1 MFGYSVGLCNSQRV
15 HDLLAASEAEAA
27 LIPVSN
33 TKCSKCHSAMDLI
46 VTKFA
51 ALSDEQFLE
60 FLLKICGR
68 LNSYSDACSSAVF
81 SHFQDI
87 FSYVK
92 QNLNS
97 KDVCTLSG
105 ECSANFHS
113 HAVEITP
120 QSNIG
125 YVQLR

>member
-1 MFGYSVGLCNSQRV
+1 M
-15 HDLLAASEAEAA
+15 HDLLAESKAETA
-27 LIPVSN
+27 LNTVSD

-51 ALSDEQFLE
+51 ALTDEQFLE
-60 FLLKICGR
+60 FLLKICGHM
-68 LNSYSDACSSAVF
+68 NSYSDACSSAIF

-92 QNLNS
+92 ENLNS
-97 KDVCTLSG
+97 KDVCMLSG